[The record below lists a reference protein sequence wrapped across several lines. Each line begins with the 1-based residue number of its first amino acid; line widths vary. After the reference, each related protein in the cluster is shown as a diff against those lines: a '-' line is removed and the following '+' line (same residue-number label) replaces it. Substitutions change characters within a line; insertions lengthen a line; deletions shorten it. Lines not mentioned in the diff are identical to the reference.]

1 MLKIKYIVDS
11 ASDISDEFAAENDV
25 HIVKFPITLANGV
38 SRTDFS
44 IEEFYE
50 ILENTKEIPKTSQ
63 PPLPEFEEIFRKYLN
78 DYDAI
83 LYITLSSLS
92 SGTYNTANMA
102 KNNIL
107 EEYPDAKIEILD
119 SRAFSL
125 FIAYMLKEAIRLN
138 NEDKT
143 LEEIVEGIKDFR
155 RHIDVCVLVD
165 TLKYLEKNGRINK
178 ASLIAGTLLDL
189 KPVLSV
195 RNGLMECIDKF
206 RGNKTSLS
214 KLVKKA
220 KTMDMDLE
228 NPFFSIVDSNA
239 RDRSNQLLDILKEN
253 FGDVKLDFQSSL
265 SPTITTH
272 IGPGTVALFF
282 RTVHPQ
288 KVYDE
293 D

>member
-1 MLKIKYIVDS
+1 MKIKYIVD
-11 ASDISDEFAAENDV
+11 ATSDISEEYAKKNDV
-25 HIVKFPITLANGV
+25 HVLKFPITFSNGV
-38 SRTDFS
+38 SRDDLS
-44 IEEFYE
+44 VEEFYKL
-50 ILENTKEIPKTSQ
+50 LEETNEVPKTSQ
-63 PPLPEFEEIFRKYLN
+63 PPITELEETFRSYIN

-92 SGTYNTANMA
+92 SGTFNSANMA

-107 EEYPDAKIEILD
+107 EEFPDAKIEIVD

-125 FIAYMLKEAIRLN
+125 FIIYMLDEAIRLN
-138 NEDKT
+138 NEGKS
-143 LEEIVEGIKDFR
+143 LEEIIEGIKDCR
-155 RHIDVCVLVD
+155 RHLDVCVVVD

-195 RNGLMECIDKF
+195 RGGLMECIDKF
-206 RGNKTSLS
+206 RGSKTVFS
-214 KLVKKA
+214 KMVKKV
-220 KTMDMDLE
+220 KTMDIDLE
-228 NPFFSIVDSNA
+228 NPCFSLVDSNA
-239 RDRSNQLLDILKEN
+239 RDRSNQLFEILKEN
-253 FGDVKLDFQSSL
+253 FGDISLRYQSSL

-272 IGPGTVALFF
+272 IGPGTVAVFF
-282 RTVHPQ
+282 RTVNPQ